1 MMNSEKAVSPVIGVI
16 LMVAIT
22 VLLAT
27 VVGVFV
33 LGSSPSDDRMPQATL
48 EADEKPEKTP
58 HGQLTVKIRG
68 AEAIETSQ
76 LKVVGD
82 VDATIENNDA
92 RLQAGDE
99 IVINVTSKANPGQ
112 EIVLRWFSED
122 DSRIFFEHRL
132 SENWT

>member
-1 MMNSEKAVSPVIGVI
+1 
-16 LMVAIT
+16 MVAIT

-48 EADEKPEKTP
+48 EADEQPEKTP
-58 HGQLTVKIRG
+58 HGQLTVKIRA

-82 VDATIENNDA
+82 VDATIQNNDA

-112 EIVLRWFSED
+112 EIVLRWSSESSD
-122 DSRIFFEHRL
+122 DSRILFEHRL
-132 SENWT
+132 SQSWT